1 MLEQEITLLREE
13 IALLREALQA
23 FTQTLNQPKAEATRA
38 EAFKVEELFVYSRP
52 KAETPK
58 AETPKAETP
67 KAETPTPE
75 APKAEAPKGPGMD
88 DLQELC
94 MQIVRADR
102 SKKDAV
108 KNTIAKYGAET
119 LVGVAAAD
127 YPALFADLKAL

>member
-13 IALLREALQA
+13 VRALREALQTFA
-23 FTQTLNQPKAEATRA
+23 QTLNQPKA
-38 EAFKVEELFVYSRP
+38 
-52 KAETPK
+52 
-58 AETPKAETP
+58 
-67 KAETPTPE
+67 E
-75 APKAEAPKGPGMD
+75 APKAEAPKGPVMD

-108 KNTIAKYGAET
+108 KATIAKYAAET

>member
-13 IALLREALQA
+13 VRALREALQTFA
-23 FTQTLNQPKAEATRA
+23 QTLNQ
-38 EAFKVEELFVYSRP
+38 P

-67 KAETPTPE
+67 KAEAPKAETPKAE
-75 APKAEAPKGPGMD
+75 APKAETPKAEAPKGPVMD

>member
-13 IALLREALQA
+13 VRALREALQTFA
-23 FTQTLNQPKAEATRA
+23 QTLNLPKAEA
-38 EAFKVEELFVYSRP
+38 P
-52 KAETPK
+52 KA
-58 AETPKAETP
+58 
-67 KAETPTPE
+67 E
-75 APKAEAPKGPGMD
+75 APKAEAPKGPVMD

-108 KNTIAKYGAET
+108 KNTLAKYGAET
-119 LVGVAAAD
+119 LVGVATSD

>member
-13 IALLREALQA
+13 ITLLREALQA
-23 FTQTLNQPKAEATRA
+23 FGQTLNQPKAEA
-38 EAFKVEELFVYSRP
+38 P
-52 KAETPK
+52 KAEAPK
-58 AETPKAETP
+58 A
-67 KAETPTPE
+67 E
-75 APKAEAPKGPGMD
+75 APKAEAPKGPVMD

-127 YPALFADLKAL
+127 YSALFADLKAL

>member
-13 IALLREALQA
+13 VRALREALQTFA
-23 FTQTLNQPKAEATRA
+23 QTLNQQ
-38 EAFKVEELFVYSRP
+38 P

-58 AETPKAETP
+58 AETPK
-67 KAETPTPE
+67 
-75 APKAEAPKGPGMD
+75 GPVMD

-108 KNTIAKYGAET
+108 KNTIAKYGAKT

>member
-13 IALLREALQA
+13 VRALREALQTFA
-23 FTQTLNQPKAEATRA
+23 QTLTQPT
-38 EAFKVEELFVYSRP
+38 
-52 KAETPK
+52 
-58 AETPKAETP
+58 
-67 KAETPTPE
+67 
-75 APKAEAPKGPGMD
+75 AEAPKGPVMD

-127 YPALFADLKAL
+127 YPALFADLKSL

>member
-13 IALLREALQA
+13 ITLLREALQA
-23 FTQTLNQPKAEATRA
+23 FGQTLTQPTPQVTKAEAPKAEA
-38 EAFKVEELFVYSRP
+38 P
-52 KAETPK
+52 KAEAPK
-58 AETPKAETP
+58 A
-67 KAETPTPE
+67 E
-75 APKAEAPKGPGMD
+75 APKAEAPKGPVMD

-119 LVGVAAAD
+119 LVGVAASD

>member
-13 IALLREALQA
+13 VRALREALQTFA
-23 FTQTLNQPKAEATRA
+23 QTLNQ
-38 EAFKVEELFVYSRP
+38 P

-58 AETPKAETP
+58 AETPKAEAP
-67 KAETPTPE
+67 KAEGPKAE
-75 APKAEAPKGPGMD
+75 APKAEAPKAEAPKAEVPKGPVME

-119 LVGVAAAD
+119 LVGVAASD

>member
-13 IALLREALQA
+13 ITLLREALQA
-23 FTQTLNQPKAEATRA
+23 FGQTLNQPKAEA
-38 EAFKVEELFVYSRP
+38 P
-52 KAETPK
+52 KAEAPK
-58 AETPKAETP
+58 AEAPKA
-67 KAETPTPE
+67 E
-75 APKAEAPKGPGMD
+75 APKAEAPKGPVMD

-127 YPALFADLKAL
+127 YSALFADLKAL

>member
-13 IALLREALQA
+13 VRALREALQV
-23 FTQTLNQPKAEATRA
+23 FGQTLNQPKAEA
-38 EAFKVEELFVYSRP
+38 P
-52 KAETPK
+52 KAEAPK
-58 AETPKAETP
+58 AEAPKV
-67 KAETPTPE
+67 E
-75 APKAEAPKGPGMD
+75 APKAEAPKGPVMD

-119 LVGVAAAD
+119 LVGVATSD

>member
-13 IALLREALQA
+13 VRALREALQTFA
-23 FTQTLNQPKAEATRA
+23 QTLNQPKAE
-38 EAFKVEELFVYSRP
+38 SP
-52 KAETPK
+52 KAESPK
-58 AETPKAETP
+58 AEAPKA
-67 KAETPTPE
+67 E
-75 APKAEAPKGPGMD
+75 APKAEAPKGPVMD

>member
-13 IALLREALQA
+13 IALLREALQTFA
-23 FTQTLNQPKAEATRA
+23 QTFAQTLNQTKAEAPKAEAPTP
-38 EAFKVEELFVYSRP
+38 EAPTPE
-52 KAETPK
+52 APK

-67 KAETPTPE
+67 KAETPTP
-75 APKAEAPKGPGMD
+75 EAPKGPGMD

>member
-13 IALLREALQA
+13 VRALREVMQA
-23 FTQTLNQPKAEATRA
+23 FAQTLNQPKAEA
-38 EAFKVEELFVYSRP
+38 P
-52 KAETPK
+52 KA
-58 AETPKAETP
+58 
-67 KAETPTPE
+67 E
-75 APKAEAPKGPGMD
+75 APKAEAPKAEAVKGPVMD

-102 SKKDAV
+102 TKKDAV

-119 LVGVAAAD
+119 LVGVAASD

>member
-13 IALLREALQA
+13 VRALREALQTFA
-23 FTQTLNQPKAEATRA
+23 QTLNQPKAEAPKT
-38 EAFKVEELFVYSRP
+38 EEP
-52 KAETPK
+52 KT
-58 AETPKAETP
+58 
-67 KAETPTPE
+67 E
-75 APKAEAPKGPGMD
+75 APKAESPKADAPKAEGRIGPVMD

-108 KNTIAKYGAET
+108 KNTIARYGAET
-119 LVGVAAAD
+119 LVGVTAAD

>member
-13 IALLREALQA
+13 VRALREALQTLFA
-23 FTQTLNQPKAEATRA
+23 QTLNQPK
-38 EAFKVEELFVYSRP
+38 S
-52 KAETPK
+52 ETPK
-58 AETPKAETP
+58 AEVSKAEVPKAE
-67 KAETPTPE
+67 AEVS
-75 APKAEAPKGPGMD
+75 KAEAPKGPVMD

-108 KNTIAKYGAET
+108 KTAIAKYGAQT
-119 LVGVAAAD
+119 LVGVAASD

>member
-13 IALLREALQA
+13 IALLREALQTFA
-23 FTQTLNQPKAEATRA
+23 QTLNQPKAEAPKVETPKA
-38 EAFKVEELFVYSRP
+38 EAPKVETP
-52 KAETPK
+52 KAEAPTPETPTPETPK
-58 AETPKAETP
+58 AETPKV
-67 KAETPTPE
+67 E
-75 APKAEAPKGPGMD
+75 APKAEAPKGPVMD

-127 YPALFADLKAL
+127 YPALFADLKEL

>member
-13 IALLREALQA
+13 VRALREALQV
-23 FTQTLNQPKAEATRA
+23 FGQKTLNQPKA
-38 EAFKVEELFVYSRP
+38 
-52 KAETPK
+52 
-58 AETPKAETP
+58 
-67 KAETPTPE
+67 E
-75 APKAEAPKGPGMD
+75 APKAEAPKGPVMD

-127 YPALFADLKAL
+127 YPTLFADLKAL

>member
-13 IALLREALQA
+13 VRALREALQTFA
-23 FTQTLNQPKAEATRA
+23 QTLNQPKA
-38 EAFKVEELFVYSRP
+38 
-52 KAETPK
+52 
-58 AETPKAETP
+58 
-67 KAETPTPE
+67 E
-75 APKAEAPKGPGMD
+75 APKAEAPKGPVMD

-119 LVGVAAAD
+119 LVGVAAPD

>member
-23 FTQTLNQPKAEATRA
+23 FTQTLNQPKAETPTP
-38 EAFKVEELFVYSRP
+38 EA
-52 KAETPK
+52 PK

-75 APKAEAPKGPGMD
+75 APKAEAPKVEAPKAEVPKGPVMD

-108 KNTIAKYGAET
+108 KATIAKYGAET
-119 LVGVAAAD
+119 LVGVAASD
-127 YPALFADLKAL
+127 YLALFADLKAL

>member
-13 IALLREALQA
+13 VRALREALQTFA
-23 FTQTLNQPKAEATRA
+23 QTLNQPKAE
-38 EAFKVEELFVYSRP
+38 SP
-52 KAETPK
+52 KAESPK
-58 AETPKAETP
+58 AESPKAESP
-67 KAETPTPE
+67 KAEAPKAEAPKAE
-75 APKAEAPKGPGMD
+75 APKAEAPKGPVMD

>member
-13 IALLREALQA
+13 ITLLREALQA
-23 FTQTLNQPKAEATRA
+23 FIKTLNQPTPETP
-38 EAFKVEELFVYSRP
+38 KVEAP

-58 AETPKAETP
+58 VET
-67 KAETPTPE
+67 
-75 APKAEAPKGPGMD
+75 PKAEAPKGPVMD

-127 YPALFADLKAL
+127 YPALFADLKALQ

>member
-13 IALLREALQA
+13 ITLLREALQA
-23 FTQTLNQPKAEATRA
+23 FGQTLNQPKAEA
-38 EAFKVEELFVYSRP
+38 P
-52 KAETPK
+52 KA
-58 AETPKAETP
+58 
-67 KAETPTPE
+67 E
-75 APKAEAPKGPGMD
+75 APKAEAPKAEVPKAEAPKGPVMD

-127 YPALFADLKAL
+127 YSALFADLKAL

>member
-13 IALLREALQA
+13 VRALREALQTFA
-23 FTQTLNQPKAEATRA
+23 QTLNQPKAEA
-38 EAFKVEELFVYSRP
+38 P

-67 KAETPTPE
+67 KAETPKAETPKAE
-75 APKAEAPKGPGMD
+75 APKAEAPKAEVPKAEVPKGPVMD

-108 KNTIAKYGAET
+108 KATIAKYGAET
-119 LVGVAAAD
+119 LVGVAASD
-127 YPALFADLKAL
+127 YLALFADLKAL

>member
-23 FTQTLNQPKAEATRA
+23 FTQTLNQPKAE
-38 EAFKVEELFVYSRP
+38 
-52 KAETPK
+52 TPK
-58 AETPKAETP
+58 AETPKAEAP
-67 KAETPTPE
+67 KAE

-108 KNTIAKYGAET
+108 KNTIAKYGAKT

>member
-13 IALLREALQA
+13 VRALREALQTFA
-23 FTQTLNQPKAEATRA
+23 QQALNQQPKAETPKAETPKA
-38 EAFKVEELFVYSRP
+38 EAP

-67 KAETPTPE
+67 KAETPKAET
-75 APKAEAPKGPGMD
+75 PKAETPKGPVMD

-108 KNTIAKYGAET
+108 KNTIAKYGAKT

>member
-13 IALLREALQA
+13 VRALREALQTFA
-23 FTQTLNQPKAEATRA
+23 QTLTQPKAEA
-38 EAFKVEELFVYSRP
+38 P
-52 KAETPK
+52 KAEAPK
-58 AETPKAETP
+58 AEAPKA
-67 KAETPTPE
+67 E
-75 APKAEAPKGPGMD
+75 APKAEAPKGPVMD

-119 LVGVAAAD
+119 LVGVAASD

>member
-1 MLEQEITLLREE
+1 MLEQEIALLREE
-13 IALLREALQA
+13 ITLLREALQA
-23 FTQTLNQPKAEATRA
+23 FAQTLNQPTPQVT
-38 EAFKVEELFVYSRP
+38 KVEAH

-58 AETPKAETP
+58 
-67 KAETPTPE
+67 
-75 APKAEAPKGPGMD
+75 GPVMD

>member
-13 IALLREALQA
+13 ITLLREALQA
-23 FTQTLNQPKAEATRA
+23 FGQTLNLPKAE
-38 EAFKVEELFVYSRP
+38 VP
-52 KAETPK
+52 KAEV
-58 AETPKAETP
+58 
-67 KAETPTPE
+67 
-75 APKAEAPKGPGMD
+75 PKAEAPKGPVMD

-108 KNTIAKYGAET
+108 KATIAKYGAET
-119 LVGVAAAD
+119 LVGVAASD

>member
-13 IALLREALQA
+13 VRALREALQTFA
-23 FTQTLNQPKAEATRA
+23 QTLTQPKAEA
-38 EAFKVEELFVYSRP
+38 P
-52 KAETPK
+52 KAEAIK
-58 AETPKAETP
+58 VEAIKV
-67 KAETPTPE
+67 E
-75 APKAEAPKGPGMD
+75 APKAEAPKGPVMD

-119 LVGVAAAD
+119 LVGVAASD